1 MPSSDSLLI
10 SIGTGLELG
19 AVVLVSAEA
28 FLFVERG
35 EDGSRSTPGIR
46 LMNWFTELSK
56 RTGYRPVLRRLGS
69 VSTFGLLLI
78 AIFVLVSVF
87 ALESYSVT
95 IIGLFVLLA
104 AQMPPILFVVYPA
117 LAERIV
123 SGSLTM
129 LGRHLRTFL
138 LLFSA
143 VFGVGVLLQF
153 IAATF

>member
-87 ALESYSVT
+87 ALESY
-95 IIGLFVLLA
+95 
-104 AQMPPILFVVYPA
+104 
-117 LAERIV
+117 
-123 SGSLTM
+123 
-129 LGRHLRTFL
+129 
-138 LLFSA
+138 
-143 VFGVGVLLQF
+143 
-153 IAATF
+153 